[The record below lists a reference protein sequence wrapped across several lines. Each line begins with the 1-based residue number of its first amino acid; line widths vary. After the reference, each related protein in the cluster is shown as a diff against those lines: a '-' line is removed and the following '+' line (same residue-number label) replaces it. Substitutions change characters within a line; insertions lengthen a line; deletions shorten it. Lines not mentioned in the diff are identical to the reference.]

1 MYDFSSTRKGISDEQ
16 CRELLLSE
24 SGNELRSIISC
35 IESIMNEKGEEG
47 LTKLIKY
54 LLASNSRSSQSILTL
69 VLSYLSSKDVKL
81 TVKIISSIVRNT
93 SLPINKLVKSASA
106 ALGLDRLIIL
116 GSKHGILSRR
126 FINAVLD
133 ELSCKE
139 LTILTNMVGIITID
153 KESLIK
159 VLGRALSTTYC
170 RQAKQAALEVIA
182 KTLSKGS
189 LGMGDLVDML
199 QKLNLKLLIIKDKKG
214 KVKEVRV
221 IHKSIEKFALIT
233 GLEDIVSRLAI
244 ASS

>member
-1 MYDFSSTRKGISDEQ
+1 MHVFSSSHRDISEEQ
-16 CRELLLSE
+16 CRKMILSE

-35 IESIMNEKGEEG
+35 IESVISEKGEEG

-54 LLASNSRSSQSILTL
+54 LLASNSRNSQFILTL
-69 VLSYLSSKDVKL
+69 VLSYLSSKNIKL
-81 TVKIISSIVRNT
+81 TVRIISNIVRDT
-93 SLPINKLVKSASA
+93 SLPINKLIRSSSA

-116 GSKHGILSRR
+116 GSKYGILSRR
-126 FINAVLD
+126 FINAILD

-182 KTLSKGS
+182 KMLSKGS
-189 LGMGDLVDML
+189 LGTGDLVDML

-221 IHKSIEKFALIT
+221 IHKSIEKFTSIT
-233 GLEDIVSRLAI
+233 GLEGIVSRLVM